1 MDIRVGLWSLLVA
14 GAACGSSSPTGSG
27 GNPPAG
33 PVADVSM
40 TDNNGVA
47 PYAFSLATLDIK
59 VGTSVRWTNN
69 GKAQHTATSDATPQ
83 PVWTSGTVDPAG
95 TTTCPPNPPYPC
107 TPEPTPPGTYV
118 SSPFNT
124 PGTYQYH
131 CEFHG
136 VPGLNFQG
144 MTGTITVTQ

>member
-40 TDNNGVA
+40 TDNNGLA
-47 PYAFSLATLDIK
+47 PYAFSPVTLNYK
-59 VGTSVRWTNN
+59 VGRSVRRTSS
-69 GKAQHTATSDATPQ
+69 GKASHTATSDWTSQ
-83 PVWTSGTVDPAG
+83 PVWASGTVAPSG
-95 TTTCPPNPPYPC
+95 TTTCAPGDPYCMPG
-107 TPEPTPPGTYV
+107 PTPPGTYT
-118 SSPFNT
+118 SPPFNT
-124 PGTYQYH
+124 AGTYPYH

-136 VPGLNFQG
+136 VQGPNFQG
-144 MTGTITVTQ
+144 MTGTIQVNP